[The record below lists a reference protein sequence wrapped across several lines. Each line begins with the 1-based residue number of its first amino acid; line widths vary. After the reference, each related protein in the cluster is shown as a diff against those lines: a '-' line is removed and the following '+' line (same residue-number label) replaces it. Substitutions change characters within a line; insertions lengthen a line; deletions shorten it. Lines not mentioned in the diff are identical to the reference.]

1 MQLLKGYRFWKWFA
15 LNQSSYFHLD
25 EKTHDEVEYLLNELL
40 QQLHEYCDKLVFQ
53 IGGQH
58 PTVKE
63 LIISAEGNAE
73 YFNIVEELVYM
84 APKLK
89 KWKFIALAPATH
101 LVQAIEYDGIAIDPC
116 NVWFSPIET
125 REEPHLLGVCIYI
138 EGFNPEE
145 EQRYYNVAY
154 VILETVLGERSTALD
169 VHYLEVSPPPENTD
183 ADELF
188 LVETLPAYIEMRR
201 SMAEMN

>member
-15 LNQSSYFHLD
+15 QNQSSYFHLD
-25 EKTHDEVEYLLNELL
+25 EKEHDEIEYLLNELL
-40 QQLHEYCDKLVFQ
+40 QHLHLYCDKLVFQ
-53 IGGQH
+53 IGGQQH
-58 PTVKE
+58 AVKE

-73 YFNIVEELVYM
+73 YFNTVEELVFM

-89 KWKFIALAPATH
+89 KWKFIALAPATR
-101 LVQAIEYDGIAIDPC
+101 LVQAIEYDGLAIDPC

-138 EGFNPEE
+138 DGFNEQE
-145 EQRYYNVAY
+145 EQRYYNAAY
-154 VILETVLGERSTALD
+154 VILESVLGERSTALD
-169 VHYLEVSPPPENTD
+169 VHYLEVSPPPPHTD
-183 ADELF
+183 KDELF

-201 SMAEMN
+201 SMAVMN